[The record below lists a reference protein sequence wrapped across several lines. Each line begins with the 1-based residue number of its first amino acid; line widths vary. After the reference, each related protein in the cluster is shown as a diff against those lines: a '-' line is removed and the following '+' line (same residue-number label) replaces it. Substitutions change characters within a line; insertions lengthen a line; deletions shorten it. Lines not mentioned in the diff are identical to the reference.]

1 MAQLVLI
8 LVAVVAFAAIFL
20 LLQRHPDWSRGEEGT
35 PFSAP
40 GWWKPIVLGFFVF
53 ILLFVVYVSIRHG
66 FKPEM
71 LLVFPILG
79 SVVAVGLVLMKVLGR
94 RMRL

>member
-1 MAQLVLI
+1 M
-8 LVAVVAFAAIFL
+8 
-20 LLQRHPDWSRGEEGT
+20 
-35 PFSAP
+35 
-40 GWWKPIVLGFFVF
+40 LGFFVF